1 MLLTRLLIRAIDFT
15 ASLLGLIV
23 LSPFLILVSL
33 LIWKEDKHS
42 PFFLQERVGLKFKLF
57 QIVKFRSMTP
67 NKSGLLISSS
77 TDNRITKIGSF
88 IRKYKIDELPQLLN
102 VLRGDMSL
110 VGPRPEVE
118 FYVNQY
124 TQKQKEILKVKPGI
138 TDYASI
144 LYRNENY
151 LLSKSLNPEE
161 TYISIIMPRKIRLNR
176 VWVDNYSL
184 RTYFDCILRTLVHIL
199 RY

>member
-1 MLLTRLLIRAIDFT
+1 MRFLIRTVDFT
-15 ASLLGLIV
+15 ASLLGLVI
-23 LSPFLILVSL
+23 LSPFLILVSF
-33 LIWKEDKHS
+33 LIWREDKHS
-42 PFFLQERVGLKFKLF
+42 PFFLQERVGLNFKLF
-57 QIVKFRSMTP
+57 QIVKFRSMSP
-67 NKSGLLISSS
+67 NKSGLLITSS

-88 IRKYKIDELPQLLN
+88 IRKYKIDELPQLFN
-102 VLRGDMSL
+102 VFRGQMSL

-124 TQKQKEILKVKPGI
+124 TQEQKEIIKVKPGV

-144 LYRNENY
+144 LYRDEND

-161 TYISIIMPRKIRLNR
+161 TYINIIMPRKIRLNR

>member
-23 LSPFLILVSL
+23 LSPFLILVSF
-33 LIWKEDKHS
+33 LIWREDKHS
-42 PFFLQERVGLKFKLF
+42 PFFLQERVGLNFKLF

-77 TDNRITKIGSF
+77 TDNRITKVGSF

-124 TQKQKEILKVKPGI
+124 TQKQKEIIKVKPGI

-144 LYRNENY
+144 LYRNEND
-151 LLSKSLNPEE
+151 LLSKSLNPED
-161 TYISIIMPRKIRLNR
+161 TYINIIMPRKIRLNS
-176 VWVDNYSL
+176 VWVYNYSL
-184 RTYFDCILRTLVHIL
+184 RTYFDCILRTLVSIL

>member
-23 LSPFLILVSL
+23 LSPFLILVSF
-33 LIWKEDKHS
+33 LIWREDKHS
-42 PFFLQERVGLKFKLF
+42 PFFLQERVGLNFKLF

-77 TDNRITKIGSF
+77 TDNRITKVGSF
-88 IRKYKIDELPQLLN
+88 IRKYKVDELPQLLN

-124 TQKQKEILKVKPGI
+124 TQKQKEIIKVKPGI

-144 LYRNENY
+144 LYRNEND
-151 LLSKSLNPEE
+151 LLSKSLNLEE
-161 TYISIIMPRKIRLNR
+161 TYINIIMPRKIRLNR
-176 VWVDNYSL
+176 VWVDNYSI

>member
-1 MLLTRLLIRAIDFT
+1 MPLTRLLIRIIDVI
-15 ASLLGLIV
+15 ASLIGLII
-23 LSPFLILVSL
+23 LSPFLILVSV
-33 LIWKEDKHS
+33 LIWREDQHS
-42 PFFLQERVGLKFKLF
+42 PFFFQKRIGLNFRLF

-124 TQKQKEILKVKPGI
+124 TQKQKEVIKVKPGI

-144 LYRNENY
+144 LYRNEND
-151 LLSKSLNPEE
+151 LLSKSLDPEE

-176 VWVDNYSL
+176 VWVDNYSI
-184 RTYFDCILRTLVHIL
+184 RTYFDCIFRTFFHLLR
-199 RY
+199 

>member
-1 MLLTRLLIRAIDFT
+1 MRFLIRAVDFT
-15 ASLLGLIV
+15 ASLLGLVI
-23 LSPFLILVSL
+23 LSPFLILVSF
-33 LIWKEDKHS
+33 LIWREDKHS
-42 PFFLQERVGLKFKLF
+42 PFFLQERVGLNFKLF
-57 QIVKFRSMTP
+57 QIVKFRSMSP
-67 NKSGLLISSS
+67 NKSGLLITSS

-88 IRKYKIDELPQLLN
+88 IRKYKIDELPQLFN
-102 VLRGDMSL
+102 VFRGQMSL

-124 TQKQKEILKVKPGI
+124 TQEQKEIIKVKPGV

-144 LYRNENY
+144 LYRDEND

-161 TYISIIMPRKIRLNR
+161 TYINIIMPRKIRLNR

>member
-1 MLLTRLLIRAIDFT
+1 MLLMRFLIRTVDFT
-15 ASLLGLIV
+15 ASLLGLVI
-23 LSPFLILVSL
+23 LSPFLILVSF
-33 LIWKEDKHS
+33 LIWREDKHS
-42 PFFLQERVGLKFKLF
+42 PFFLQERVGLNFKLF
-57 QIVKFRSMTP
+57 QIVKFRSMSP
-67 NKSGLLISSS
+67 NKSGLLITSS

-88 IRKYKIDELPQLLN
+88 IRKYKIDELPQLFN
-102 VLRGDMSL
+102 VFRGQMSL

-124 TQKQKEILKVKPGI
+124 TQEQKEIIKVKPGV

-144 LYRNENY
+144 LYRDEND

-161 TYISIIMPRKIRLNR
+161 TYINIIMPRKIRLNR

>member
-1 MLLTRLLIRAIDFT
+1 MLLMKFLIRTVDFT
-15 ASLLGLIV
+15 ASLLGLVI
-23 LSPFLILVSL
+23 LSPFLILVAF
-33 LIWKEDKHS
+33 LIWREDKHS
-42 PFFLQERVGLKFKLF
+42 PFFLQERVGLNFKLF
-57 QIVKFRSMTP
+57 QIVKFRSMSP
-67 NKSGLLISSS
+67 NKSGLLITSS

-88 IRKYKIDELPQLLN
+88 IRKYKIDELPQLFN
-102 VLRGDMSL
+102 VFRGQMSL

-124 TQKQKEILKVKPGI
+124 TQEQKEIIKVKPGV

-144 LYRNENY
+144 LYRDEND

-161 TYISIIMPRKIRLNR
+161 TYINIIMPRKIRLNR

>member
-1 MLLTRLLIRAIDFT
+1 
-15 ASLLGLIV
+15 
-23 LSPFLILVSL
+23 
-33 LIWKEDKHS
+33 
-42 PFFLQERVGLKFKLF
+42 
-57 QIVKFRSMTP
+57 MTP

-124 TQKQKEILKVKPGI
+124 TQKQKEIIKVKPGI
-138 TDYASI
+138 TDYASL
-144 LYRNENY
+144 LYRNEND

-161 TYISIIMPRKIRLNR
+161 TYINIIMPRKIRLNR
-176 VWVDNYSL
+176 VWLDNYSL

-199 RY
+199 RH

>member
-1 MLLTRLLIRAIDFT
+1 M
-15 ASLLGLIV
+15 S
-23 LSPFLILVSL
+23 
-33 LIWKEDKHS
+33 
-42 PFFLQERVGLKFKLF
+42 
-57 QIVKFRSMTP
+57 P

-102 VLRGDMSL
+102 VLRGQMSL

-124 TQKQKEILKVKPGI
+124 TQKQKEIIKVKPGV
-138 TDYASI
+138 TDYASL
-144 LYRNENY
+144 LYRNEND

-161 TYISIIMPRKIRLNR
+161 TYINIIMPRKIRLNR

>member
-1 MLLTRLLIRAIDFT
+1 
-15 ASLLGLIV
+15 
-23 LSPFLILVSL
+23 
-33 LIWKEDKHS
+33 
-42 PFFLQERVGLKFKLF
+42 
-57 QIVKFRSMTP
+57 MTP

-124 TQKQKEILKVKPGI
+124 TQKQKEIIKVKPGI

-144 LYRNENY
+144 LYRNEND

-176 VWVDNYSL
+176 VWVDNYSI

>member
-1 MLLTRLLIRAIDFT
+1 
-15 ASLLGLIV
+15 
-23 LSPFLILVSL
+23 
-33 LIWKEDKHS
+33 
-42 PFFLQERVGLKFKLF
+42 
-57 QIVKFRSMTP
+57 MTP

>member
-15 ASLLGLIV
+15 ASLLGLII
-23 LSPFLILVSL
+23 LSPFLIIVSV
-33 LIWKEDKHS
+33 LIWTEDKHY
-42 PFFLQERVGLKFKLF
+42 PFFFQKRVGMNFKLF

-124 TQKQKEILKVKPGI
+124 TQKQKEIIKVKPGI

-144 LYRNENY
+144 LYRNENK

-176 VWVDNYSL
+176 VWVDNYSI

>member
-15 ASLLGLIV
+15 ASLLGLII
-23 LSPFLILVSL
+23 LSPFLILVSI
-33 LIWKEDKHS
+33 LIWREDKHS
-42 PFFLQERVGLKFKLF
+42 PFFLQERVGLNFKLF

-67 NKSGLLISSS
+67 NRSGLLISSS
-77 TDNRITKIGSF
+77 TDNRITKVGSF

-124 TQKQKEILKVKPGI
+124 TQKQKEIIKVKPGI

-144 LYRNENY
+144 LYRNEND

-161 TYISIIMPRKIRLNR
+161 TYISIIMPRKVRLNR
-176 VWVDNYSL
+176 VWVDNYSI

-199 RY
+199 RH

>member
-1 MLLTRLLIRAIDFT
+1 
-15 ASLLGLIV
+15 
-23 LSPFLILVSL
+23 
-33 LIWKEDKHS
+33 
-42 PFFLQERVGLKFKLF
+42 
-57 QIVKFRSMTP
+57 MTP

-77 TDNRITKIGSF
+77 TDNRITKVGSF

-102 VLRGDMSL
+102 VLKGDMSL

-124 TQKQKEILKVKPGI
+124 TQKQKEIIKVKPGI

-144 LYRNENY
+144 LYRNEND

-176 VWVDNYSL
+176 VWVDNYSI
-184 RTYFDCILRTLVHIL
+184 RTYFDCILRTLVRIL

>member
-15 ASLLGLIV
+15 ASLLGLIA
-23 LSPFLILVSL
+23 LSPFLILVSV
-33 LIWKEDKHS
+33 LIWREDKHS
-42 PFFLQERVGLKFKLF
+42 PFFFQKRVGLKFKLF

-102 VLRGDMSL
+102 VLKGDMSL